1 MRLATFPYK
10 DATSAA
16 VVFVDGAVG
25 LVRTLRAR
33 DGALDVGD
41 LIRQPLRA
49 PELEELRR
57 AAITRKGI
65 HPLPPLLPPKNV
77 ICVGKNYAKHAIE
90 GARAEGLKDAA
101 LPKEPIWFTKPR
113 TCLIGDQQQIVAP
126 PGYGETLD
134 YEGELAVVI
143 GRKAHGLTK
152 ETALQAV
159 FGYTVFNDIT
169 ARAVQ
174 QGRKQWFK
182 GKSADTFGPI
192 GPWVVTADEI
202 GDPQTLRVTTHVN
215 GEMRQEGDTRDMIF
229 PVVDLL
235 VDLTQSITLEP
246 GDIISTGT
254 PSGVAWG
261 MDKPRY
267 LQPGDRVV
275 VEISGIGRLENSV
288 ASAM

>member
-16 VVFVDGAVG
+16 VVFDDGTVG
-25 LVRTLRAR
+25 PVRTLHDR
-33 DGALDVGD
+33 GTALDVGA
-41 LIRQPLRA
+41 LIQRPLGA
-49 PELEELRR
+49 QELDELRR
-57 AAITRKGI
+57 AATTQQGV
-65 HPLPPLLPPKNV
+65 HPLPPLLPPKNI
-77 ICVGKNYAKHAIE
+77 ICVGKNYVKHAIE
-90 GARAEGLKDAA
+90 GARAEGLKDAT

-113 TCLIGDQQQIVAP
+113 TCLIGAHQQIMAP
-126 PGYGETLD
+126 PGFEDTLD

-143 GRKAHGLTK
+143 GRQARHLAKD
-152 ETALQAV
+152 TALGVV

-192 GPWVVTADEI
+192 GPWIVTADEI
-202 GDPQTLRVTTHVN
+202 GDPQSLRVTTHVN
-215 GEMRQEGDTRDMIF
+215 GELRQEGDTGDMIF
-229 PVVDLL
+229 PVADLL

-267 LQPGDRVV
+267 LQPGDSVV
-275 VEISGIGRLENSV
+275 VEVSGIGRLENSV
-288 ASAM
+288 ASAT

>member
-1 MRLATFPYK
+1 MRLATFPYN

-16 VVFVDGAVG
+16 VVFDDDTVG
-25 LVRTLRAR
+25 LVRTLRER
-33 DGALDVGD
+33 DHALDVGD
-41 LIRQPLRA
+41 LIRRPLGA
-49 PELEELRR
+49 QELGELRR
-57 AAITRKGI
+57 TATLRSGV

-90 GARAEGLKDAA
+90 GARAEGLKDAT
-101 LPKEPIWFTKPR
+101 LPTEPIWFTKPR
-113 TCLIGDQQQIVAP
+113 TCLIGDHQQIVAP
-126 PGYGETLD
+126 PGFGATLD

-143 GRKAHGLTK
+143 GKRAHRLARN
-152 ETALQAV
+152 TALEVV
-159 FGYTVFNDIT
+159 FGYTVFNDVT

-202 GDPQTLRVTTHVN
+202 VDPQSLHVTTRVN
-215 GEMRQEGDTRDMIF
+215 GELRQEGDTKDMIF

-275 VEISGIGRLENSV
+275 VEVSGVGRLENTV
-288 ASAM
+288 ASAT

>member
-10 DATSAA
+10 DATTAA
-16 VVFVDGAVG
+16 VVFDDDTVG
-25 LVRTLRAR
+25 LVRMLRER
-33 DGALDVGD
+33 YSALDIGD
-41 LIRQPLRA
+41 LIRRPLGA
-49 PELEELRR
+49 QELEELRR
-57 AAITRKGI
+57 TAITQQGV

-90 GARAEGLKDAA
+90 GARAEGLKDTT

-113 TCLIGDQQQIVAP
+113 TCLIGDHQQIVAP
-126 PGYGETLD
+126 PGYGDTLD

-143 GRKAHGLTK
+143 GQRARHLAKD
-152 ETALQAV
+152 TALQAV
-159 FGYTVFNDIT
+159 FGYTIFNDIT

-182 GKSADTFGPI
+182 GKSADTFGPV

-202 GDPQTLRVTTHVN
+202 GDPQSLRLTTRVN
-215 GEMRQEGDTRDMIF
+215 GELRQDAHTRDMIF
-229 PVVDLL
+229 SVVDLL

-254 PSGVAWG
+254 PAGVAWG

-275 VEISGIGRLENSV
+275 VEVSGIGRLENSV